1 MSETTEKYIIT
12 TVESY
17 VKTGVK
23 TAKNYTKTDKN
34 VKNCINDVK
43 KSLSLCQN
51 VWKRCLSC
59 LIGFQ
64 NYIRWKWWQN
74 LNYCYLKQVKIK
86 KSDVKTAKTFF

>member
-51 VWKRCLSC
+51 V
-59 LIGFQ
+59 
-64 NYIRWKWWQN
+64 
-74 LNYCYLKQVKIK
+74 
-86 KSDVKTAKTFF
+86 